1 MMNMVHGIQGM
12 HSTLREVLVAFR
24 QGGPFGSPMHHVA
37 SPEVIRQAVH
47 SPVDTRGRPIG
58 YPQPVS
64 SATPPSASS
73 YENQFSP
80 AAANHPH
87 GPYASSNTQQPP
99 VPPHQPSASS
109 QPSHPPYHPGF
120 PSLPP
125 ISPATTNVMP
135 PPKFPT
141 SLPPLRAH
149 ISEYQSNIRNSQP
162 SPNPF
167 SMQRPG
173 SGRAHNNSSNVT
185 SADSS
190 EDEGTGELP
199 GAGLVAPLEVLRDL
213 GEQHELRATN
223 QENHVRRPRSPSLEP
238 DGTRPKKR
246 RKTSPLGT
254 QKTKHDFPDIVT
266 KGIVT
271 LEEARALFHIFYQ
284 GCSTFLPVFDSNF
297 DTFESLHE
305 RSPFAVNAICLV
317 ASQVRDGGGPTSELT
332 LRCREEVHPIVAQ
345 TLFAPFISADVVRA
359 VVILSGWSPNGW
371 LTCGH
376 AVRMALQLNMNKA
389 WPRLLRRI
397 KNNKVSTMAEEREL
411 VVAART
417 WFCLYLFEHQ
427 MSYGTGRPAILKE
440 DDSVLGGSALL
451 SHPLTIEDDARLVST
466 VELMVFRERAQDSMP
481 LDRPFTDER
490 AMKLAEATENFHK
503 WFATWDT
510 IFSRQYPDTTFY
522 RQSLQIQYLFAEL
535 YHEAIAL
542 RGVAGLDDASKIPES
557 QRVVVERAIQSAR
570 QGLEICLRSPSYREG
585 LKYAVTYT
593 HLTAVFAASFLMRL
607 ARLFPQECEKLG
619 GIESIFVTVEEL
631 ADLLST
637 IPATR
642 YARTLRLML
651 SNRKRRLLPQKV
663 QNSDSATH
671 SGSDAASQQ
680 TLVSPQQQQAIPYIE
695 GQMMYRPMHAH
706 HRMMSGDSI
715 YSSAS
720 SQVYVSQ
727 GTPRQYTMVPN
738 RGHGVYPRPLDVV
751 TPTEYQMFDPRP
763 DQATPIWMTEDNL
776 GDAGYGLETFILP
789 QPFDSVIL

>member
-1 MMNMVHGIQGM
+1 
-12 HSTLREVLVAFR
+12 
-24 QGGPFGSPMHHVA
+24 
-37 SPEVIRQAVH
+37 
-47 SPVDTRGRPIG
+47 
-58 YPQPVS
+58 
-64 SATPPSASS
+64 
-73 YENQFSP
+73 
-80 AAANHPH
+80 
-87 GPYASSNTQQPP
+87 
-99 VPPHQPSASS
+99 
-109 QPSHPPYHPGF
+109 
-120 PSLPP
+120 
-125 ISPATTNVMP
+125 
-135 PPKFPT
+135 
-141 SLPPLRAH
+141 
-149 ISEYQSNIRNSQP
+149 
-162 SPNPF
+162 
-167 SMQRPG
+167 
-173 SGRAHNNSSNVT
+173 
-185 SADSS
+185 
-190 EDEGTGELP
+190 
-199 GAGLVAPLEVLRDL
+199 
-213 GEQHELRATN
+213 
-223 QENHVRRPRSPSLEP
+223 
-238 DGTRPKKR
+238 
-246 RKTSPLGT
+246 
-254 QKTKHDFPDIVT
+254 
-266 KGIVT
+266 
-271 LEEARALFHIFYQ
+271 
-284 GCSTFLPVFDSNF
+284 
-297 DTFESLHE
+297 
-305 RSPFAVNAICLV
+305 
-317 ASQVRDGGGPTSELT
+317 
-332 LRCREEVHPIVAQ
+332 
-345 TLFAPFISADVVRA
+345 
-359 VVILSGWSPNGW
+359 
-371 LTCGH
+371 
-376 AVRMALQLNMNKA
+376 
-389 WPRLLRRI
+389 
-397 KNNKVSTMAEEREL
+397 
-411 VVAART
+411 
-417 WFCLYLFEHQ
+417 
-427 MSYGTGRPAILKE
+427 
-440 DDSVLGGSALL
+440 
-451 SHPLTIEDDARLVST
+451 
-466 VELMVFRERAQDSMP
+466 MP

-619 GIESIFVTVEEL
+619 GIESIFITVEEL

-727 GTPRQYTMVPN
+727 GTPRQYTVVPN

-751 TPTEYQMFDPRP
+751 TPTEYQMFDTRP